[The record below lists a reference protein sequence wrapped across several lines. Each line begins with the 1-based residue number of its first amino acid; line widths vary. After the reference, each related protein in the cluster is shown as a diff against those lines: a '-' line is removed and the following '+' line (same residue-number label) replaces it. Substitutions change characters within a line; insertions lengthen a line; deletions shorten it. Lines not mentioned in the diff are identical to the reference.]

1 MKNRKSLSSGDD
13 QNNINISPMIDMVFI
28 LLIFFIVTTV
38 FVEESG
44 FGVDKPEATDVPEK
58 LDEDKESVTILVD
71 KNNQIFYKEAGAT
84 EAISIESI
92 RPRVGQV
99 LQKDREAPVLVE
111 AEDAAN
117 AGLVVRI
124 MDEARLGGAD
134 IISLTGAN

>member
-1 MKNRKSLSSGDD
+1 MRNRKSLGSGDD

-44 FGVDKPEATDVPEK
+44 FRVEKPEATDIQDE

-99 LQKDREAPVLVE
+99 LQKDRNAPVLVE

-134 IISLTGAN
+134 IISLNSAN

>member
-1 MKNRKSLSSGDD
+1 MRNRKSLGSGDD

-44 FGVDKPEATDVPEK
+44 FRVEKPEATDIQEE

-71 KNNQIFYKEAGAT
+71 KNNQIFYKEAGAS

-99 LQKDREAPVLVE
+99 LQKDRNAPVLVE

-134 IISLTGAN
+134 IISLTSAN

>member
-1 MKNRKSLSSGDD
+1 MKNRKSLGAGDD

-44 FGVDKPEATDVPEK
+44 FGVDKPEATDIQNER
-58 LDEDKESVTILVD
+58 DEDMESVNILVD
-71 KNNQIFYKEAGAT
+71 KNNQIFYKEAGIA

-99 LQKDREAPVLVE
+99 LQKDREAPILIE

-124 MDEARLGGAD
+124 MDEARLGGAG
-134 IISLTGAN
+134 IISLSAAN